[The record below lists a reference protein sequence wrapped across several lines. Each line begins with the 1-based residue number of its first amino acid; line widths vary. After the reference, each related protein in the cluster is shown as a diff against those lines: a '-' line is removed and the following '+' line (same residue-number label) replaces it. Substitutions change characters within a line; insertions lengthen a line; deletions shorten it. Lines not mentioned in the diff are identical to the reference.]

1 MSNNLAKARPR
12 ALARMGRAMA
22 VVALAGLLGAC
33 AQQPK
38 SMYSWQSYQPSVY
51 AYLKDDGAD
60 YAAQS
65 LAMEKNIETARA
77 SNAQLPPGFRAHLGM
92 LYLKL
97 GDGAKGLEQLEGEK
111 AAFPESK
118 PFMDF
123 LLRNASKMAD
133 NAASAAPSEPASA
146 APSAAP
152 AAPTASPTPANAQ
165 PANAQPAKKGA

>member
-1 MSNNLAKARPR
+1 MTNNPAKVCPQAFARTARVLA
-12 ALARMGRAMA
+12 
-22 VVALAGLLGAC
+22 VASLVLLGAC

-65 LAMEKNIETARA
+65 LAMQKNIETARA
-77 SNAQLPPGFRAHLGM
+77 TNAQLPPGFRAHLGM

-97 GDGAKGLEQLEGEK
+97 GEGDKGLEQLEGEK

-123 LLRNASKMAD
+123 LLRNASKTAGSAVP
-133 NAASAAPSEPASA
+133 NTQAAPELST
-146 APSAAP
+146 AP
-152 AAPTASPTPANAQ
+152 AAAPT

>member
-1 MSNNLAKARPR
+1 
-12 ALARMGRAMA
+12 
-22 VVALAGLLGAC
+22 
-33 AQQPK
+33 
-38 SMYSWQSYQPSVY
+38 
-51 AYLKDDGAD
+51 
-60 YAAQS
+60 
-65 LAMEKNIETARA
+65 
-77 SNAQLPPGFRAHLGM
+77 PPGFRAHLGM

-133 NAASAAPSEPASA
+133 NAAPSEPASA

-152 AAPTASPTPANAQ
+152 AAPAASPTPANAQ
-165 PANAQPAKKGA
+165 PAKKGA

>member
-1 MSNNLAKARPR
+1 MTNNPVKVRPQAFARTGRVLAVA
-12 ALARMGRAMA
+12 ALA
-22 VVALAGLLGAC
+22 LLGAC

-65 LAMEKNIETARA
+65 LAMQKNIETARA
-77 SNAQLPPGFRAHLGM
+77 TNMQLPPGFRAHLGM

-97 GDGAKGLEQLEGEK
+97 GEGDKGLEQLEGEK

-133 NAASAAPSEPASA
+133 NAASD

-152 AAPTASPTPANAQ
+152 AAPT

>member
-12 ALARMGRAMA
+12 ALACMGRAMA
-22 VVALAGLLGAC
+22 VVALAGVLGAC

-133 NAASAAPSEPASA
+133 NAAPSEPASA

-152 AAPTASPTPANAQ
+152 AAPAAAPTPAS
-165 PANAQPAKKGA
+165 AQPAKKGA

>member
-1 MSNNLAKARPR
+1 MTNNPVKVRPQAFARTARVLAVA
-12 ALARMGRAMA
+12 ALA
-22 VVALAGLLGAC
+22 LLGAC

-38 SMYSWQSYQPSVY
+38 NMYSWQSYQPSVY

-65 LAMEKNIETARA
+65 LAMQKNIETARA
-77 SNAQLPPGFRAHLGM
+77 TNMQLPPGFRAHLGM

-97 GDGAKGLEQLEGEK
+97 GEGEKGLEQLEGEK

-123 LLRNASKMAD
+123 LLRNASKIAGGAE
-133 NAASAAPSEPASA
+133 AAMPPAPEPST
-146 APSAAP
+146 AP
-152 AAPTASPTPANAQ
+152 AAKPAPTSTNAQ
-165 PANAQPAKKGA
+165 AAKQGA

>member
-22 VVALAGLLGAC
+22 VVALAGVLGAC

-152 AAPTASPTPANAQ
+152 AAPT

>member
-1 MSNNLAKARPR
+1 MSNNLAKGRPQALARVGR
-12 ALARMGRAMA
+12 ALALA
-22 VVALAGLLGAC
+22 ALAGLLGAC

-38 SMYSWQSYQPSVY
+38 RMYSWQSYEPSVY
-51 AYLKDDGAD
+51 AYLKEDGAD

-77 SNAQLPPGFRAHLGM
+77 TDAALPPGFRAHLGM

-97 GDGAKGLEQLEGEK
+97 GQGDKGLEQLEGEK

-123 LLRNASKMAD
+123 LLRNAGKTAD
-133 NAASAAPSEPASA
+133 SAVPAPQATPEAAAATQSSAAPK
-146 APSAAP
+146 
-152 AAPTASPTPANAQ
+152 PANP
-165 PANAQPAKKGA
+165 PATKKGA

>member
-22 VVALAGLLGAC
+22 VVALAGVLAC
-33 AQQPK
+33 ARAQQPK

-146 APSAAP
+146 ARRRRPPRPPPRPP
-152 AAPTASPTPANAQ
+152 AHSRP
-165 PANAQPAKKGA
+165 KGA